1 LFGDQPSGLF
11 GCQLPLEVGNA
22 MGRIYR
28 LHGRI
33 LALVP
38 RAPQRCINVSH
49 TTVSRLNHVSVACL
63 NGIDPVTG
71 ASIVG

>member
-1 LFGDQPSGLF
+1 LLGDQPSGLF
-11 GCQLPLEVGNA
+11 GRQLPLEVGNA
-22 MGRIYR
+22 TGHIYR
-28 LHGRI
+28 HGRI

-38 RAPQRCINVSH
+38 RQRQRCINVSH